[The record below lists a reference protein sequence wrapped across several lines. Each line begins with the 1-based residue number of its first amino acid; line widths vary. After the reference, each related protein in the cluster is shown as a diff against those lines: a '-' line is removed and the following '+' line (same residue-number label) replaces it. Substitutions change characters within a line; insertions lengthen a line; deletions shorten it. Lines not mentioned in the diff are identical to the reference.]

1 MSPSKGEYNLPGREG
16 GLVFFTF
23 SQKISPSYFK
33 YSIVTFY
40 ISVIFVLGRLLRSVI
55 VIGSNRYFI
64 TEIPDSAS
72 LLLLCECI
80 YIYRMQSKLEK

>member
-1 MSPSKGEYNLPGREG
+1 M
-16 GLVFFTF
+16 VFFTF
-23 SQKISPSYFK
+23 SQKIAPDYFK
-33 YSIVTFY
+33 YSVLTFY
-40 ISVIFVLGRLLRSVI
+40 ISVIFVLGKLIRNVI

-64 TEIPDSAS
+64 TEMPDSEQ